1 MITFVLVLF
10 GVVAFVVGVWV
21 LRRLLE
27 PTTWVVSSRGR
38 LCSREEA
45 EIEEAHY

>member
-1 MITFVLVLF
+1 MPFLLVPFL
-10 GVVAFVVGVWV
+10 VVALVAGIGI
-21 LRRLLE
+21 LRRLFA
-27 PTTWVVSSRGR
+27 PTVWVVSSRGR